1 MNAQRLQGEIRTAAK
16 EQHDA
21 AKFRSNE
28 HRKPT
33 VDEEA
38 LARFQRQFEQFEQG
52 EQESSD
58 QGNEAAHLLQGGYL
72 SPLHEPRYQ
81 PGMTN
86 AAMPTSPTEELAD
99 LVAKLVDQ
107 MYVKRS
113 ETPGLQE
120 VRMDLKSP
128 QLPDTTLSIAKVDG
142 VLTVQFA
149 TAAAASYQQLHQSRA
164 SLLQSLQRRYGQ
176 DGVKV
181 KVDIVHGRDTDS
193 MANASAQSAESIG
206 RLL

>member
-1 MNAQRLQGEIRTAAK
+1 MNAQRQQGEIRTAAK

-21 AKFRSNE
+21 SEYRGNE

-38 LARFQRQFEQFEQG
+38 LARFQRQFEQG

-58 QGNEAAHLLQGGYL
+58 QGNEAARLLQGGYL
-72 SPLHEPRYQ
+72 SPLHDPRYQ
-81 PGMTN
+81 PAMTN
-86 AAMPTSPTEELAD
+86 AATPTSPTEELAD

-128 QLPDTTLSIAKVDG
+128 QLPDTKLSIAKVDG

-149 TAAAASYQQLHQSRA
+149 SAAAASYQQLHQSRA

-193 MANASAQSAESIG
+193 MVNASSQSAEFIG
-206 RLL
+206 RPL

>member
-1 MNAQRLQGEIRTAAK
+1 MNAQRPQGEIRSAAK

-21 AKFRSNE
+21 PKFRSNE
-28 HRKPT
+28 HRKPAL
-33 VDEEA
+33 DEEA
-38 LARFQRQFEQFEQG
+38 LARFQRQLERG

-58 QGNEAAHLLQGGYL
+58 QRDEALHSLQGGYL

-81 PGMTN
+81 PGMT
-86 AAMPTSPTEELAD
+86 AAATPTSPTEELAD

-107 MYVKRS
+107 MYVKRA
-113 ETPGLQE
+113 ETPGSQE

-181 KVDIVHGRDTDS
+181 KVDIVDGRDTDS
-193 MANASAQSAESIG
+193 MANASAQPAESIG
-206 RLL
+206 RPL

>member
-1 MNAQRLQGEIRTAAK
+1 MNAQRPQGEIRSAAK
-16 EQHDA
+16 EQHGA
-21 AKFRSNE
+21 SEYCGNE

-38 LARFQRQFEQFEQG
+38 LARFQRQFEQG
-52 EQESSD
+52 EQEISD
-58 QGNEAAHLLQGGYL
+58 PGDEALHPLQGGYL
-72 SPLHEPRYQ
+72 SPLHDPRYQ
-81 PGMTN
+81 PATTN
-86 AAMPTSPTEELAD
+86 AATPTSPTEELAD

-107 MYVKRS
+107 MYVKRA

-193 MANASAQSAESIG
+193 MVDASSQSAKSIG
-206 RLL
+206 RPL